1 MHTIERDN
9 VMREPFE
16 RVQFNK
22 TCNQL
27 HWLAEWLEEHGYKT
41 FGQNDQMYAHIPVGK
56 HIYGVYPKWKSHD
69 DHSEIHLTIP
79 SLTSEVIKIK
89 TENFTKAFS
98 PNSFLSNAI
107 LNYADAIADFN
118 IKVEPLR
125 KSLQSAEQA
134 FLNNIELA
142 MTLDEAEDA
151 QS

>member
-9 VMREPFE
+9 VMRAPFE

-22 TCNQL
+22 TCDQL
-27 HWLAEWLEEHGYKT
+27 HWLAQWLEEHGYET
-41 FGQNDQMYAHIPVGK
+41 FGQNDHMYAHVPVGK
-56 HIYGVYPKWKSHD
+56 YVYGIVPRWKSD
-69 DHSEIHLTIP
+69 NDHSEIHLTIP
-79 SLTSEVIKIK
+79 SLSNETIKIK
-89 TENFTKAFS
+89 TESFTKAFS

-107 LNYADAIADFN
+107 LNYADAIKDFN

-125 KSLQSAEQA
+125 KSLHSAEQA

-142 MTLDEAEDA
+142 MTLDGAEDA